1 MTVNSKDIN
10 QVKSFE
16 KMRVPPKRGI
26 RHVKTEGG
34 TMFLD
39 NVKIGKKLFMLTG
52 FMSALLIFSGIF
64 LLHEIS
70 SRNARMIDNLETAKS
85 FTKAVRDA
93 DSTEL
98 HFKKQ
103 VQGWKDTLLRGYKP
117 EKFAKAHQN
126 FLSEDAKVQNSADE
140 LKAAMAKLDIDTSK
154 VDDFLKTHQRLDS
167 RYSDALSHYG
177 SGDAKSVHAVDDMV
191 NGMDRP
197 PTDDI
202 DSVAASVQKQEEDT
216 LKEMLKNDASRFSAV
231 LFSSILIIVLGVVLG
246 SVIAFMFIRGI
257 TGPLNEALAVSNSLS
272 QGDLEVDIDVKGED
286 ETGQLL
292 FAMRQMAEKLKS
304 TISEVKSASENVSAG
319 SQQLAS
325 GAQQLSQGSTEQAAA
340 AEEASS
346 SMDEMTSTIM
356 QNAENAQQT
365 GSIATKAAADARES
379 GEAVSGTVKAM
390 KEISEKISIIEEIA
404 RQTNLLALN
413 AAIEAARA
421 GEHGKGFAVVASE
434 VRKLAERS
442 QTAAAEISGLSKGS
456 VEVAEKAGRMLARL
470 VPDIQKT
477 AELVLEISAA
487 SKEQNVGAQQVNQ
500 AIQQL
505 DQVIQQNAGA
515 SEEMAST
522 AEELSSQ
529 AEHLQA
535 AMAFFRVGDDHG
547 AVSKKTGTYKKARVA
562 HIAKNA
568 AGPSLSSKMNETLS
582 HKENGHSATALLKS
596 SGVALDLGNGNG
608 GEADDG
614 EFERY

>member
-1 MTVNSKDIN
+1 
-10 QVKSFE
+10 
-16 KMRVPPKRGI
+16 
-26 RHVKTEGG
+26 
-34 TMFLD
+34 MFMA
-39 NVKIGKKLFMLTG
+39 NVKIGKKLFLLTG
-52 FMSALLIFSGIF
+52 FMSVLLIFSGIF
-64 LLHEIS
+64 LLNEIS
-70 SRNARMIDNLETAKS
+70 SGNARMIDNTDTAKS
-85 FTKAVRDA
+85 FTKAVRYA

-103 VQGWKDTLLRGYKP
+103 VQAWKDTLLRGYEP
-117 EKFAKAHQN
+117 EKFAKAHQD
-126 FLSEDAKVQNSADE
+126 FLNEDAKVQSSADE
-140 LKAAMAKLDIDTSK
+140 LKTAMAKLDLDTSK
-154 VDDFLKTHQRLDS
+154 VDDFLKTHQQLDS

-177 SGDAKSVHAVDDMV
+177 SGDAKSVHAVDNMM
-191 NGMDRP
+191 NGRDRA

-202 DSVAASVQKQEEDT
+202 DSVAASVQKQEENT
-216 LKEMLKNDASRFSAV
+216 FKEMLKKGASRFSSV

-246 SVIAFMFIRGI
+246 IVISFMFIRSI
-257 TGPLNEALAVSNSLS
+257 TGPLNEALEVSKSLS
-272 QGDLEVDIDVKGED
+272 QGDLEIDIDVKGAD

-292 FAMRQMAEKLKS
+292 LAMKNMLEKLKA
-304 TISEVKSASENVSAG
+304 TVSEVKSAAENVAAG
-319 SQQLAS
+319 SQQLSS
-325 GAQQLSQGSTEQAAA
+325 GSQQLSQGSTEQAAA

-346 SMDEMTSTIM
+346 SMEEMASTIM

-365 GSIATKAAADARES
+365 GSIATKAANDARES
-379 GEAVSGTVKAM
+379 GVAVSETVKAM
-390 KEISEKISIIEEIA
+390 KDISEKISIIEEIA

-442 QTAAAEISGLSKGS
+442 QTAAAEISGLSRGS
-456 VEVAEKAGRMLARL
+456 VEVAEKAGHMLARL

-487 SKEQNVGAQQVNQ
+487 SKEQNSGAQQVNQ

-529 AEHLQA
+529 AEHLQS
-535 AMAFFRVGDDHG
+535 AMAFFRVGAGHV
-547 AVSKKTGTYKKARVA
+547 AAPMKNMIAQKKARVA
-562 HIAKNA
+562 HIIKNSA
-568 AGPSLSSKMNETLS
+568 RNGYSHETFRPG
-582 HKENGHSATALLKS
+582 NGQPEKGGLKPA
-596 SGVALDLGNGNG
+596 GVALDLASHDG
-608 GEADDG
+608 ADDG